1 MEQRRRQVTAMIRA
15 VSFVIGLLAVSGVA
29 HAQMRL
35 DVLAAFGPAG
45 LQNPQAPLI
54 QGTDGNFY
62 GTTVSGGTFSA
73 GTVFQLTP
81 AGTLTVLY
89 AFTGGTD
96 GAGPVAGVIQAA
108 DGNFYGTTSQGGA
121 SNAGTVF
128 QLTPA
133 GALTVL
139 YAFTGGSTDGATP
152 YARLIQGTDGNF
164 YGTTVSGGTSNAGT
178 VFQLTP
184 AGTLTVLY
192 AFTGGPDG
200 ATPYAGLIQ
209 ATDGNFYGTTVGGGT
224 SSAGTVFQLT
234 PAGAVSVLYAFTG
247 GANGATPFAG
257 LIQATDGN
265 FYGTT
270 VNGGASS
277 AGTVFQ
283 LTPAGAVSVLH
294 AFTGGADGAT
304 PFAGLIQA
312 TDGSFYGT
320 TAYGGASSAGTVF
333 QLTPAGA
340 VSVLYAFTGET
351 DGAAPVAGVIQAT
364 DGSFYGVTQSG
375 GALGGGTAFR
385 LRSAIPTTITWN
397 PPASIEYGTAL
408 SATQLDATASV
419 PGTFVYMPPAGTVL
433 QAGPQTLAATFT
445 PTDTNYAIATGTVT
459 LTVTAAAP
467 VITWNPPASI
477 AYGRALSGR
486 ELNAT
491 ANVSGTFA
499 YSPPAGTVFGV
510 GTQTLSVTFTPT
522 DGTDYTPATSSV
534 TLTVTPVATTTT
546 SGGGNEYPL
555 QFTPGAGYRGLVV
568 AGYQLVANS
577 FGGYT
582 VLGNCSYYT
591 VQSGSG
597 RGGGYRTITTH
608 HDQTCTWDLYG
619 NLLTVIPGAPVVP
632 APLSVNGTQTVYA
645 ANAQGVFTGSD
656 SALRFGGFVYTPGSH
671 FSWLTPNPYTV
682 LSQTVY
688 TVTATLKSDGDM
700 PLSISSVQASALR
713 GIVTVS
719 SNTCTGQIPVGSTCA
734 VTVTYDPTRLRSAT
748 GLAYD
753 TLDISVI
760 SDAGQFRD
768 FVQSYTIVLNQISD
782 D

>member
-1 MEQRRRQVTAMIRA
+1 MKKMLMCLLPEA
-15 VSFVIGLLAVSGVA
+15 VSLVIGLLAASGVA

-62 GTTVSGGTFSA
+62 GTTVNGGAFSV

-81 AGTLTVLY
+81 AGTLTVLHEF
-89 AFTGGTD
+89 AGGTD
-96 GAGPVAGVIQAA
+96 GAAPAAGLIQAA

-133 GALTVL
+133 GTLTVL
-139 YAFTGGSTDGATP
+139 HEFAGGSTDGAAP
-152 YARLIQGTDGNF
+152 CAGLIQASDRNF
-164 YGTTVSGGTSNAGT
+164 YGTTVNGGA
-178 VFQLTP
+178 
-184 AGTLTVLY
+184 
-192 AFTGGPDG
+192 
-200 ATPYAGLIQ
+200 
-209 ATDGNFYGTTVGGGT
+209 
-224 SSAGTVFQLT
+224 SSVGTVFQLT
-234 PAGAVSVLYAFTG
+234 PAGAVSVLHSFTG
-247 GANGATPFAG
+247 GTDGAAPFAG

-270 VNGGASS
+270 VNGG
-277 AGTVFQ
+277 
-283 LTPAGAVSVLH
+283 
-294 AFTGGADGAT
+294 
-304 PFAGLIQA
+304 
-312 TDGSFYGT
+312 GSG
-320 TAYGGASSAGTVF
+320 AGTVF

-351 DGAAPVAGVIQAT
+351 DGAAPVAGVIQAA
-364 DGSFYGVTQSG
+364 DGNFYGVTQSG

-385 LRSAIPTTITWN
+385 LRSAIPTTITWS

-433 QAGPQTLAATFT
+433 QAGLQTLAVTFT
-445 PTDTNYAIATGTVT
+445 PTDTNYAIATSTVT

-467 VITWNPPASI
+467 VITWMPPASM

-491 ANVSGTFA
+491 ANVPGTFA

-522 DGTDYTPATSSV
+522 DGTDYTAATSSV

-619 NLLTVIPGAPVVP
+619 NLLTVMPGAPVVP

-656 SALRFGGFVYTPGSH
+656 SALPFHGFVYTPGSH

-713 GIVTVS
+713 GIVAVS

-760 SDAGQFRD
+760 SDAGQVRD
-768 FVQSYTIVLNQISD
+768 FVQSYTIVLNTPTD

>member
-1 MEQRRRQVTAMIRA
+1 VKKMLMRLLPEA
-15 VSFVIGLLAVSGVA
+15 VSLVIGLLAASGVA

-121 SNAGTVF
+121 ANAGTVF

-152 YARLIQGTDGNF
+152 YA
-164 YGTTVSGGTSNAGT
+164 
-178 VFQLTP
+178 
-184 AGTLTVLY
+184 
-192 AFTGGPDG
+192 
-200 ATPYAGLIQ
+200 
-209 ATDGNFYGTTVGGGT
+209 
-224 SSAGTVFQLT
+224 
-234 PAGAVSVLYAFTG
+234 
-247 GANGATPFAG
+247 G

-277 AGTVFQ
+277 VGTVFQ

-294 AFTGGADGAT
+294 AFAGGADGAT

-320 TAYGGASSAGTVF
+320 TANGGASSAGTVF

-397 PPASIEYGTAL
+397 PPAPIEYGTAL

-419 PGTFVYMPPAGTVL
+419 PGTFAYMPPAGTVL
-433 QAGPQTLAATFT
+433 QAGAGILNMAAAV
-445 PTDTNYAIATGTVT
+445 NA
-459 LTVTAAAP
+459 TAAAAP
-467 VITWNPPASI
+467 TELSFQVGDGNPNLSRSLTISNLGSSSTSFQLAAIARGGAPAP
-477 AYGRALSGR
+477 GLSLSAID
-486 ELNAT
+486 LN
-491 ANVSGTFA
+491 
-499 YSPPAGTVFGV
+499 
-510 GTQTLSVTFTPT
+510 
-522 DGTDYTPATSSV
+522 
-534 TLTVTPVATTTT
+534 
-546 SGGGNEYPL
+546 
-555 QFTPGAGYRGLVV
+555 PGAS
-568 AGYQLVANS
+568 AQIA
-577 FGGYT
+577 
-582 VLGNCSYYT
+582 
-591 VQSGSG
+591 
-597 RGGGYRTITTH
+597 
-608 HDQTCTWDLYG
+608 
-619 NLLTVIPGAPVVP
+619 
-632 APLSVNGTQTVYA
+632 VN
-645 ANAQGVFTGSD
+645 
-656 SALRFGGFVYTPGSH
+656 
-671 FSWLTPNPYTV
+671 FS
-682 LSQTVY
+682 
-688 TVTATLKSDGDM
+688 
-700 PLSISSVQASALR
+700 ASALGPGQYEGYILVADTSTGR
-713 GIVTVS
+713 EAHVPYWYGVP
-719 SNTCTGQIPVGSTCA
+719 SNTPAFIT
-734 VTVTYDPTRLRSAT
+734 
-748 GLAYD
+748 
-753 TLDISVI
+753 
-760 SDAGQFRD
+760 
-768 FVQSYTIVLNQISD
+768 VLNANQGSVQTQSGQDSVLFRVIKAAFRHFGKNTEGSHKCRTRTTKIVRLP
-782 D
+782 

>member
-1 MEQRRRQVTAMIRA
+1 MIRRRLVTLVARGWSMPNPEEPPIKKMLMRLLPQA
-15 VSFVIGLLAVSGVA
+15 VSWVIGLLAVSGVA
-29 HAQMRL
+29 QAQMRL

-45 LQNPQAPLI
+45 PQNPQAPLI
-54 QGTDGNFY
+54 QGT
-62 GTTVSGGTFSA
+62 
-73 GTVFQLTP
+73 
-81 AGTLTVLY
+81 
-89 AFTGGTD
+89 
-96 GAGPVAGVIQAA
+96 

-133 GALTVL
+133 GTLTVL
-139 YAFTGGSTDGATP
+139 YTFTGGTTDGATP
-152 YARLIQGTDGNF
+152 N
-164 YGTTVSGGTSNAGT
+164 
-178 VFQLTP
+178 
-184 AGTLTVLY
+184 
-192 AFTGGPDG
+192 
-200 ATPYAGLIQ
+200 
-209 ATDGNFYGTTVGGGT
+209 
-224 SSAGTVFQLT
+224 
-234 PAGAVSVLYAFTG
+234 
-247 GANGATPFAG
+247 AG

-270 VNGGASS
+270 VNGGAFSAGTVFQLTPAGTLTVLHEFTGGS
-277 AGTVFQ
+277 TDGATPYAGLIQASDRNFYGTTVNGGGSGAGTVFQ
-283 LTPAGAVSVLH
+283 LTPAGAVSVPY
-294 AFTGGADGAT
+294 AFTGG
-304 PFAGLIQA
+304 
-312 TDGSFYGT
+312 
-320 TAYGGASSAGTVF
+320 
-333 QLTPAGA
+333 
-340 VSVLYAFTGET
+340 T
-351 DGAAPVAGVIQAT
+351 DGAAPVAGVIQAA
-364 DGSFYGVTQSG
+364 DGNFYGVTQSG

-397 PPASIEYGTAL
+397 PPAPIEYGTAL

-433 QAGPQTLAATFT
+433 QAGPQTLAVTFT

-491 ANVSGTFA
+491 ANIPGTFA

-510 GTQTLSVTFTPT
+510 GSQTLSVTFTPT
-522 DGTDYTPATSSV
+522 DGTDYTTATSSV

-555 QFTPGAGYRGLVV
+555 QFAPGAGYRGLVV

-591 VQSGSG
+591 VRSGSG

-608 HDQTCTWDLYG
+608 YDQTCTWDLYG
-619 NLLTVIPGAPVVP
+619 NLLSVLPGAPVVP
-632 APLSVNGTQTVYA
+632 ALLSVNGTQTVYA

-656 SALRFGGFVYTPGSH
+656 SALPFRGFVNTPGSH

-700 PLSISSVQASALR
+700 PLSISSVRASALR

-734 VTVTYDPTRLRSAT
+734 VSVTYDPTRLRSAT

-760 SDAGQFRD
+760 SDAGQVND
-768 FVQSYTIVLNQISD
+768 FVQSYTIVLNQTSD

>member
-121 SNAGTVF
+121 ANAGTVF

-139 YAFTGGSTDGATP
+139 YAFTGGSTDGAIPYAGLIQGTDGNFYGTTVGGGTSNAGTVFQLTPAGTLTVLYAFTGGADGATP
-152 YARLIQGTDGNF
+152 YAGLIQATDGNF

-184 AGTLTVLY
+184 AG
-192 AFTGGPDG
+192 
-200 ATPYAGLIQ
+200 
-209 ATDGNFYGTTVGGGT
+209 
-224 SSAGTVFQLT
+224 
-234 PAGAVSVLYAFTG
+234 AVSVLYAFTG
-247 GANGATPFAG
+247 GA
-257 LIQATDGN
+257 DG
-265 FYGTT
+265 G
-270 VNGGASS
+270 
-277 AGTVFQ
+277 
-283 LTPAGAVSVLH
+283 
-294 AFTGGADGAT
+294 T

-351 DGAAPVAGVIQAT
+351 DGAAPVAGVTQAA

-397 PPASIEYGTAL
+397 PPAPIEYGTAL

-419 PGTFVYMPPAGTVL
+419 PGTFAYMPPAGTVL
-433 QAGPQTLAATFT
+433 QAGPQTLAVTFT
-445 PTDTNYAIATGTVT
+445 PSDTNYAFATSTVT
-459 LTVTAAAP
+459 LSVTAAAP
-467 VITWNPPASI
+467 VITWNPPAST

-491 ANVSGTFA
+491 ANTPGTFA

-522 DGTDYTPATSSV
+522 DGTDYTTVTSSV

-656 SALRFGGFVYTPGSH
+656 SALPFHGFVYTPGSH

-760 SDAGQFRD
+760 SDAGQVRD
-768 FVQSYTIVLNQISD
+768 FVQSYTIVLNTPTD